1 VYTLAEAAARLRV
14 SVDTIRRELRRK
26 NLNPR
31 RAGRQILLT
40 DDELRALVA
49 KRTKGE
55 GGAA

>member
-26 NLNPR
+26 NLTPR

-49 KRTKGE
+49 TRGE
-55 GGAA
+55 KGGAA

>member
-26 NLNPR
+26 NLTPR

-40 DDELRALVA
+40 NDDLRVLVA
-49 KRTKGE
+49 TRREKG
-55 GGAA
+55 AVQ